1 MRVLLDTSVIVD
13 VLQQREPWHR
23 DGERIFLAAAMKQ
36 ITACVTAKQIADIHY
51 LTRKTFKGQTHADNL
66 ARQIIGKLLTIMELA
81 DTSAN
86 DCQSAIGI
94 NNNDFEDAMLIAAA
108 ARISADY
115 IITRNEEH
123 FISSTVPVISPAD
136 FAKLLDIQN
145 ME

>member
-1 MRVLLDTSVIVD
+1 MRVLLDTNVIVD

-51 LTRKTFKGQTHADNL
+51 LTRKVFKGQSHADKL
-66 ARQIIGKLLTIMELA
+66 ARQIIGKLLTIMELN
-81 DTSAN
+81 DTSAD
-86 DCQSAIGI
+86 DCQAAIGI

-108 ARISADY
+108 VRISADY

-123 FISSTVPVISPAD
+123 FTSSAVPVISPAD
-136 FAKLLDIQN
+136 FSKLLDIQN